1 MTADVS
7 HIFENAR
14 VAARKLNLVDTE
26 TIDKILLAVADEA
39 EKEVDYILQENCR
52 DLALMPK
59 TDPKY
64 DRLMLSR
71 ERILGITSDMRKV
84 ARLPSP
90 LGRILASFDRPNG
103 MRIEKVSVPFGV
115 IGIIYEARPNVTFD
129 VFSLCLKSGNVCI
142 LKGGSD
148 AQHSNNAIINIINK
162 VLISYGIDSNTATLL
177 PNDHSFTDKL
187 LTAVGQVDLIIPR
200 GSGRLINYVR
210 EHALVPVIETG
221 AGICHTYFDSDGD
234 LEKGRNIVFNAKTR
248 RVSVCNAL
256 DCLIIHRERL
266 SDLANLCK
274 PLSEKNV
281 LIYADPKAYGA
292 LAGKY
297 PESLLQPATDDS
309 FGTEFLDYKMA
320 IKTVDSFEEA
330 LAHIARYSS
339 KHSESIITENESH
352 KQRFAHEVDAAIFST
367 VTEYDPEAIAIL
379 RQRLPYFLKFDHS
392 SELPIKIGYAT
403 PETLG
408 LDRIAAV
415 VGAVMQCPDKAV
427 LIVDAG
433 TCVTY
438 DLLTA
443 DGTFAGGNIAPG
455 IRLRLRAMHEH
466 TGKLPLID
474 DAGETPEIGFS
485 TETAMRAGAVLGVA
499 YEIEGYIARLNKVY
513 PDLFVFLTGG
523 DALKLAAKIKSRI
536 FVDENLV
543 LTGLNRILQENAKI

>member
-84 ARLPSP
+84 AGLPSP
-90 LGRILASFDRPNG
+90 LGRILASFDRPNV

-148 AQHSNNAIINIINK
+148 AQYSNNAIINIINK
-162 VLISYGIDSNTATLL
+162 VLISYGINSNTATLL
-177 PNDHSFTDKL
+177 PNDHRFTDKL

-200 GSGRLINYVR
+200 GSSRLINYVR

-256 DCLIIHRERL
+256 DCLIIHKERL
-266 SDLANLCK
+266 SDLASLCK

-320 IKTVDSFEEA
+320 VKTVNSFEEA

-352 KQRFAHEVDAAIFST
+352 KQRFAHEVDAACVYTNVST
-367 VTEYDPEAIAIL
+367 AFTDGG
-379 RQRLPYFLKFDHS
+379 QFGF
-392 SELPIKIGYAT
+392 
-403 PETLG
+403 
-408 LDRIAAV
+408 
-415 VGAVMQCPDKAV
+415 GA
-427 LIVDAG
+427 
-433 TCVTY
+433 
-438 DLLTA
+438 
-443 DGTFAGGNIAPG
+443 
-455 IRLRLRAMHEH
+455 
-466 TGKLPLID
+466 
-474 DAGETPEIGFS
+474 EIGIS
-485 TETAMRAGAVLGVA
+485 TQKLHARGPMALPELTT
-499 YEIEGYIARLNKVY
+499 YKYIISGNGQTR
-513 PDLFVFLTGG
+513 
-523 DALKLAAKIKSRI
+523 
-536 FVDENLV
+536 
-543 LTGLNRILQENAKI
+543 Q